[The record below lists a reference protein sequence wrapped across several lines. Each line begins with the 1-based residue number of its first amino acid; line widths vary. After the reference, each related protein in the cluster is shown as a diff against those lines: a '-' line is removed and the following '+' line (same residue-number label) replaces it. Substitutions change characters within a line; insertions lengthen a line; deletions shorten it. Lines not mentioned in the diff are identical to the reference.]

1 MVSESSSSDDDAE
14 RNPKPDPNSIDQ
26 SLDAIE
32 NQLASISMSQ
42 SVSEPDSESESDH
55 GVKDE
60 TKELR
65 NGSFNEIEQLRFHS
79 SFSGEVSG
87 VGEEVVEVKVEGQDE
102 DEDEDE
108 EEEQEQE
115 VDVPEASSSRVWRN
129 ASEVEDVEAP
139 SSPSSSGYAGERG
152 STSSTSGIEEIND
165 NGSGIHEVENDGEFD
180 AVSDSQTPWVPGKRQ
195 GDEVSPLFVIF
206 IYYII

>member
-1 MVSESSSSDDDAE
+1 MVSESSSSDEDAQ

-65 NGSFNEIEQLRFHS
+65 NGSFNEIEQLCFHS

-102 DEDEDE
+102 E
-108 EEEQEQE
+108 EEQEQEQE

-165 NGSGIHEVENDGEFD
+165 NGSEIHEVQNDGEFD
-180 AVSDSQTPWVPGKRQ
+180 AVSDSQTPWVPGKRH

>member
-65 NGSFNEIEQLRFHS
+65 NGSFNEIEQLSFHS

-87 VGEEVVEVKVEGQDE
+87 VGEEVVEVKVEGQE
-102 DEDEDE
+102 EEEDE

-165 NGSGIHEVENDGEFD
+165 NGSEIHEVQNDGEFD
-180 AVSDSQTPWVPGKRQ
+180 AVSDSQTPWVPGKRH

>member
-1 MVSESSSSDDDAE
+1 MVSESSSSDDEAE

-65 NGSFNEIEQLRFHS
+65 NGSFNEIEQLSFHS

-87 VGEEVVEVKVEGQDE
+87 VGEEVVEVKVEGQE
-102 DEDEDE
+102 EDEDE

-165 NGSGIHEVENDGEFD
+165 NGSEIHEVQNDGEFD
-180 AVSDSQTPWVPGKRQ
+180 AVSDSQTPWVPGKRH

>member
-1 MVSESSSSDDDAE
+1 MVSESSSSDDDAK

-42 SVSEPDSESESDH
+42 SVSEPDSESDSDH

-65 NGSFNEIEQLRFHS
+65 NRSFNEIEQLSFHS

-87 VGEEVVEVKVEGQDE
+87 VGEEAVEVKVEGQDE
-102 DEDEDE
+102 DEDEE
-108 EEEQEQE
+108 EEEQEVE
-115 VDVPEASSSRVWRN
+115 VPEASSSRVWRN

-165 NGSGIHEVENDGEFD
+165 NGSEIHEVQNDGEFD
-180 AVSDSQTPWVPGKRQ
+180 AMSDSQTPWVPGKRQ
-195 GDEVSPLFVIF
+195 GDEVSPLIVIF

>member
-42 SVSEPDSESESDH
+42 SVSEPESESDH

-65 NGSFNEIEQLRFHS
+65 NGSFNEIEQLSFHS

-87 VGEEVVEVKVEGQDE
+87 VGEEVMEVKVEGQE
-102 DEDEDE
+102 EEEEDE

-165 NGSGIHEVENDGEFD
+165 NGSEIHEVQNDGEFD
-180 AVSDSQTPWVPGKRQ
+180 AVSDSQTPWVPGKRH